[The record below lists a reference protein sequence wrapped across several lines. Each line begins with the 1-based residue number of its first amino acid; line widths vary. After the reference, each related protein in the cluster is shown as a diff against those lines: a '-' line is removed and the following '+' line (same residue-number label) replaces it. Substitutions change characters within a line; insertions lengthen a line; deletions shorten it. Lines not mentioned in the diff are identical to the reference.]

1 MFVKKMRV
9 EKLEKHQER
18 VSERTA
24 GLCLTEG
31 KPSSAVGMCSRYTNC
46 RNIQVVFHPAGSKLQ
61 SSNSSLAAQAKRRLS
76 VFQVLS

>member
-24 GLCLTEG
+24 GLCVREG
-31 KPSSAVGMCSRYTNC
+31 KASSTV
-46 RNIQVVFHPAGSKLQ
+46 
-61 SSNSSLAAQAKRRLS
+61 
-76 VFQVLS
+76 